1 MRLIDAEALEKDF
14 YDNYDKK
21 GYRNGKSL
29 IYAAWCLLK
38 KLIDKAP
45 TIEAKPVVHA
55 HWEYDPNG
63 MDWGIGAWRCS
74 KCRCKNDNLPNQNW
88 TSIYQFAGSKYCPNC
103 GAEMTEGD

>member
-1 MRLIDAEALEKDF
+1 MRIIDAEALEKDF

-45 TIEAKPVVHA
+45 TIEAKPVVHCKDCKYWCA
-55 HWEYDPNG
+55 NYCTRPIKDRTNMFPMGENDFCSCG
-63 MDWGIGAWRCS
+63 AQMDE
-74 KCRCKNDNLPNQNW
+74 
-88 TSIYQFAGSKYCPNC
+88 FAGDINVGSK
-103 GAEMTEGD
+103 TEEVSE